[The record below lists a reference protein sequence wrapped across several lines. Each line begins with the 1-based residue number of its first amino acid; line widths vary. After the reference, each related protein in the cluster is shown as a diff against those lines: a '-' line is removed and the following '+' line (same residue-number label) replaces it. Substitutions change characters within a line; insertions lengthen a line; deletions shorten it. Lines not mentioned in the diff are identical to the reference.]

1 MLHSSSQL
9 AMPENQENPQEKK
22 EGLQKTL
29 AASSLFPL
37 RKKAQIK
44 KDAEI
49 SSEAL
54 DNWNI
59 SLMIDTY
66 DDIFSDFDARHIS
79 QRALSQDFLEE
90 CKRAS
95 IGKVEKGLE
104 IRIMVPS
111 GKRNE
116 ISEGLIKQRLK
127 RHFSKA
133 HKEKLDVLNK
143 VKTEGKAF
151 TAVGML
157 FLFLGGIVYTWEGS
171 LLTNLILVILE
182 PGGWFLA
189 WTGLETLRSAGQK
202 VPDLDF
208 YRKMTEAEFIFIG
221 Y

>member
-1 MLHSSSQL
+1 MSEDSQT
-9 AMPENQENPQEKK
+9 APEKK
-22 EGLQKTL
+22 EDLQKTL

-37 RKKAQIK
+37 RKKAQMK

-59 SLMIDTY
+59 SLMIDAY

-79 QRALSQDFLEE
+79 QRTLSQDFLEE

-95 IGKVEKGLE
+95 IGKVERGLE
-104 IRIMVPS
+104 IRIMIPS
-111 GKRNE
+111 GKRDA
-116 ISEGLIKQRLK
+116 ISEGLVKQRLK

-133 HKEKLDVLNK
+133 NKEKQDALNK
-143 VKTEGKAF
+143 VKKEGKIF
-151 TAVGML
+151 TGVGML

-171 LLTNLILVILE
+171 LLTNMILVILE
-182 PGGWFLA
+182 PGGWFLS
-189 WTGLETLRSAGQK
+189 WTGLDTLRSANQK

-208 YRKMTEAEFIFIG
+208 YRKMIEAEFIFIS